1 MEVISIEAT
10 TFEEMKQ
17 ALKSIIQNIQTRNGK
32 QQEEHLIDW
41 MDNQDVC
48 IMMNI
53 SPRKLLILRKTGK
66 IPYSKIDR
74 KIYYQKKDVIAY
86 MEKLLQKGNN

>member
-17 ALKSIIQNIQTRNGK
+17 ALKSIIQNIQTKNGK
-32 QQEEHLIDW
+32 QQGEHLTDW

-53 SPRKLLILRKTGK
+53 SPRKLMILRRTGK
-66 IPYSKIDR
+66 IPYSKIER
-74 KIYYQKKDVIAY
+74 KIYYHKKDIIAY